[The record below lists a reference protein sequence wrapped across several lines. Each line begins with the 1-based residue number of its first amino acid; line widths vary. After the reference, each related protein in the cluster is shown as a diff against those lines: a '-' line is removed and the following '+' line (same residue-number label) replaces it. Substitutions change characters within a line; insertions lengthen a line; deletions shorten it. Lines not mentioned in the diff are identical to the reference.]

1 MGIKYTSYL
10 VVCMAM
16 GLSISAC
23 TSSKWA
29 IESTQAIDRT
39 EFDLVGE
46 DVFLKM
52 SEIPS
57 PNRPVLVFDIWNMET
72 YDYSLKIQSN
82 RYLQRYRPSLSA
94 VLLGALGAS
103 AAYLTAD
110 LLSPHSTEQYMLYGL
125 GALSLLTGM
134 VGDISTGE
142 ATSTGEQKLLKQ
154 TGVIQLSDTLRA
166 TKQPNISPSYTIY
179 NDGEAIAIRN
189 NVIFDKNSY
198 YINLLE
204 DINPSDFLVQRNQ
217 SIRIE
222 LEFNDSLYI
231 HEVPVEDIFERFVV
245 VETEVTALRQNPD
258 NTNNS
263 ILTDLASGSELL
275 LLDELDNWYVVRYGI
290 TETYISKND
299 TKLIW
304 RPTDYVDELSIITLP
319 NIPFGNVDVEREI
332 PVRLTENNQ
341 AAAFI
346 ISNEFYGDRFP
357 TKRYAERDAKLLE
370 EYLINSFGLGFAG
383 IRTSINTSRIEQFRY
398 NWDEFLRRN
407 QANKKQLI
415 LYTNGYVSIDNDGN
429 LIYLLGDEKTS
440 DEQNNSI
447 KLADLLEDALKAGF
461 TELFMVGDYS
471 FVAGTLDYS
480 VSRAD
485 YYDAFYKL
493 NSTLLAKRTI
503 EFGLLFSSDGRSDS
517 QLYTK
522 QAIAQKYHSIFTY
535 YLADAVKKG
544 NYTSNQL
551 LNYIQRNVD
560 YTARRLHD
568 TPQNV
573 VYFGNATIVF

>member
-16 GLSISAC
+16 GLSINAC

-134 VGDISTGE
+134 VGDKSTGE

-179 NDGEAIAIRN
+179 NDREAIAIRN

-440 DEQNNSI
+440 DEQKNSI

-471 FVAGTLDYS
+471 FVAGTLDNS

>member
-1 MGIKYTSYL
+1 
-10 VVCMAM
+10 
-16 GLSISAC
+16 
-23 TSSKWA
+23 
-29 IESTQAIDRT
+29 
-39 EFDLVGE
+39 
-46 DVFLKM
+46 
-52 SEIPS
+52 
-57 PNRPVLVFDIWNMET
+57 
-72 YDYSLKIQSN
+72 
-82 RYLQRYRPSLSA
+82 
-94 VLLGALGAS
+94 
-103 AAYLTAD
+103 
-110 LLSPHSTEQYMLYGL
+110 
-125 GALSLLTGM
+125 
-134 VGDISTGE
+134 
-142 ATSTGEQKLLKQ
+142 
-154 TGVIQLSDTLRA
+154 
-166 TKQPNISPSYTIY
+166 
-179 NDGEAIAIRN
+179 
-189 NVIFDKNSY
+189 
-198 YINLLE
+198 
-204 DINPSDFLVQRNQ
+204 
-217 SIRIE
+217 
-222 LEFNDSLYI
+222 
-231 HEVPVEDIFERFVV
+231 
-245 VETEVTALRQNPD
+245 
-258 NTNNS
+258 
-263 ILTDLASGSELL
+263 
-275 LLDELDNWYVVRYGI
+275 
-290 TETYISKND
+290 
-299 TKLIW
+299 
-304 RPTDYVDELSIITLP
+304 
-319 NIPFGNVDVEREI
+319 
-332 PVRLTENNQ
+332 
-341 AAAFI
+341 
-346 ISNEFYGDRFP
+346 
-357 TKRYAERDAKLLE
+357 
-370 EYLINSFGLGFAG
+370 LGFAG

-429 LIYLLGDEKTS
+429 LMYLLGDEKTS

-471 FVAGTLDYS
+471 FVAGTLGYS

>member
-57 PNRPVLVFDIWNMET
+57 PNRPVLVFDIWIMET

-134 VGDISTGE
+134 VGDKSTGE

-179 NDGEAIAIRN
+179 NDREAIAIRN

>member
-94 VLLGALGAS
+94 VLLGVLGAS

-134 VGDISTGE
+134 VGDKSTGE

-179 NDGEAIAIRN
+179 NDREAIAIRN

-407 QANKKQLI
+407 KANKKQLI

-429 LIYLLGDEKTS
+429 LMYLLGDEKTS

-471 FVAGTLDYS
+471 FVSGTLDYS

-544 NYTSNQL
+544 NYTTNQL

-560 YTARRLHD
+560 YTARKLHD

>member
-134 VGDISTGE
+134 VGDKSTGE

-179 NDGEAIAIRN
+179 NDREAIAIRN

-332 PVRLTENNQ
+332 PVRLTENNK

-415 LYTNGYVSIDNDGN
+415 LYTNGYVSIDYDGN
-429 LIYLLGDEKTS
+429 LMYLLGDEKTS

-471 FVAGTLDYS
+471 FVSGTLDYS

-573 VYFGNATIVF
+573 VYFGNAIIVF

>member
-16 GLSISAC
+16 GLSINAC

-134 VGDISTGE
+134 VGDKSTGE

-179 NDGEAIAIRN
+179 NDREAIAIRN

>member
-16 GLSISAC
+16 GLSISSC

-134 VGDISTGE
+134 VGDKSTGE

-166 TKQPNISPSYTIY
+166 TKQPIISPSYTIY
-179 NDGEAIAIRN
+179 NDREAIAIRN

-398 NWDEFLRRN
+398 NWDEFLSRN

>member
-16 GLSISAC
+16 GLSISSC

-134 VGDISTGE
+134 VGDKSTGE

-166 TKQPNISPSYTIY
+166 TKQPIISPSYTIY
-179 NDGEAIAIRN
+179 NDREAIAIRN

-383 IRTSINTSRIEQFRY
+383 TRTSINTSRIEQFRY
-398 NWDEFLRRN
+398 NWDEFLSRN

-415 LYTNGYVSIDNDGN
+415 LYTNGYVSIDKDGN

-471 FVAGTLDYS
+471 FVAGTLGYS

-573 VYFGNATIVF
+573 VYFGNASIVF

>member
-16 GLSISAC
+16 GLSINAC

-57 PNRPVLVFDIWNMET
+57 PNRPVLVFDIWIMET

-134 VGDISTGE
+134 VGDKSTGE

-179 NDGEAIAIRN
+179 NDREAIAIRN

-383 IRTSINTSRIEQFRY
+383 IRTSINTSRIEQFKY

-535 YLADAVKKG
+535 YLADALKKG

>member
-125 GALSLLTGM
+125 GALSLLIGM
-134 VGDISTGE
+134 VGDKSTGE

-179 NDGEAIAIRN
+179 NDREAIAIRN

-429 LIYLLGDEKTS
+429 LMYLLGDEKTS

-471 FVAGTLDYS
+471 FVSGTLDYS

>member
-16 GLSISAC
+16 GLSISSC

-134 VGDISTGE
+134 VGDKSTGE

-166 TKQPNISPSYTIY
+166 TKQPIISPSYTIY
-179 NDGEAIAIRN
+179 NDREAIAIRN

-346 ISNEFYGDRFP
+346 ISNEFYGNRFP

-383 IRTSINTSRIEQFRY
+383 TRTSINTSRIEQFRY
-398 NWDEFLRRN
+398 NWDEFLSRN

-415 LYTNGYVSIDNDGN
+415 LYTNGYVSIDKDGN

-471 FVAGTLDYS
+471 FVAGTLGYS

-573 VYFGNATIVF
+573 VYFGNASIVF